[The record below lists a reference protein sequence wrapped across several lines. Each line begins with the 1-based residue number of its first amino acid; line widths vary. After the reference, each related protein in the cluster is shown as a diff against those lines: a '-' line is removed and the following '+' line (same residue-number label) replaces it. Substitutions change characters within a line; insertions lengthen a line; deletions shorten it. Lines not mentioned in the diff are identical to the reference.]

1 MTILTMLNMLTSW
14 PCWPCWQCRPPW
26 LCWRQ
31 WLCWPSCQPQ
41 WPHCCHINHDLADQV
56 DGGGVQAEVVETDV
70 GASNGVIHSI
80 NRVRPTPPNSSF
92 LQNCER
98 LNVVLLNPPPH
109 CKTEFCM
116 HRIPL
121 STILCNYQ
129 LIVMNISFGYE
140 RFCGSAVWPSPSSS
154 HWYKASMYVFWYR
167 QY

>member
-1 MTILTMLNMLTSW
+1 MSDEVMLMFRFYNDALNAACGTPGEWRASVLEVGIQTTFTIDLVD
-14 PCWPCWQCRPPW
+14 
-26 LCWRQ
+26 
-31 WLCWPSCQPQ
+31 
-41 WPHCCHINHDLADQV
+41 PHLVDHVDHVDRVDQDLDDQV

-80 NRVRPTPPNSSF
+80 NRVRPSPPCSSF

-129 LIVMNISFGYE
+129 LIVINISFEYE
-140 RFCGSAVWPSPSSS
+140 RFVGSAV
-154 HWYKASMYVFWYR
+154 
-167 QY
+167 